1 MNKPDFDGINRV
13 MRVHA
18 STGPHNRAMKFN
30 GSDGGGTAT
39 VEQVRSTISSM
50 PASIEKPEDLK
61 AFVAKTQSALLQLS
75 EIGGTNSGA
84 LATAAADIKAAHEAV
99 KEVAAQAANLDE
111 IIKAQARLAGAGRK
125 VDEVDASA
133 LERLK
138 LRFANNRFDTW
149 ERSIPA
155 SQFALMSASASDLA
169 SMDEGTARTVRL
181 WQDVADDIA
190 IAHALRLS
198 DKNRERAN
206 RYVAAGGM
214 KTLPHWKLYER
225 LTNTIRAAMD
235 TAESGA
241 GAEWVP
247 TGVGFALIGDVRPEF
262 DVYRYIE
269 RIPMP
274 RSPYLYPVQGAYQ
287 RGYRIAQATSDTEA
301 SSAATG
307 QISRRDVTTKNL
319 TFTAEKIGAIV
330 FDSSELEE
338 DSIVPLV
345 AAIRAELQ
353 TMVEASKESAFINGQ
368 KSVITSTTSTYDTS
382 ETFTATADDRIL
394 WDGIRYHQ
402 SLTGVAVDG
411 AGSLTAENMTALKAK
426 LRRFGKVPS
435 HGLWVTGYSGFAR
448 LLVLKATDGSLVTL
462 TADKAPG
469 SPTFANGAL
478 ASAFGSPICV
488 SDLYPETMDATG
500 ALTSAGGVLT
510 ALHYVNRMR
519 YKHGEVRA
527 TLIEASSEFR
537 FDSDQRAVKATYR
550 GQTLPVITPSATE
563 TTVGA
568 VVNIA
573 IA

>member
-39 VEQVRSTISSM
+39 VEQVRSTVSSM
-50 PASIEKPEDLK
+50 PTAITNDADLK
-61 AFVAKTQSALLQLS
+61 VFLEKTRSSLMALS

-274 RSPYLYPVQGAYQ
+274 RSPFFYPIQKNYQ
-287 RGYRIAQATSDTEA
+287 RGYRATQATSDTEA
-301 SSAATG
+301 STAATG
-307 QISRRDVTTKNL
+307 RIGRRNVLTGGL
-319 TFTAEKIGAIV
+319 TFTAEKIAALIYQ
-330 FDSSELEE
+330 SSEFVE
-338 DSIVPLV
+338 DSIVPAV
-345 AAIRAELQ
+345 AAARAELAI
-353 TMVEASKESAFINGQ
+353 MIESSRENALINGQ
-368 KSVITSTTSTYDTS
+368 KTVITSTTSTYDTA
-382 ETFTATADDRIL
+382 ETIVADEDDRIL

-411 AGSLTAENMTALKAK
+411 AGSLTAENMTTLRGK
-426 LRRFGKVPS
+426 LRRFGKNPS
-435 HGLWVTGYSGFAR
+435 HGLWVTGYSGLAR

-510 ALHYVNRMR
+510 ALHYMNRER

-527 TLIEASSEFR
+527 TQIMASDHYR
-537 FDSDQRAVKATYR
+537 FESDQLAIRATYR